1 MKVCH
6 AFIFFSIKFAG
17 GTSDLM
23 YKICKAQEKT
33 NIKPVVYTGDYNFDN
48 NLAGKLR
55 GTDFRIFKSIWDS
68 IGFSI
73 MPKLS
78 RMADK
83 EVPSFDIVHMHVF
96 RTYQNVILYKKC
108 IKHNIPYVIDAH
120 GAVPYYNKKVFIKKV
135 FDFLWG
141 RKMLRDAKFL
151 IAETNVGVEEYLGI
165 DPTIRKEK
173 IKVLSPPF
181 DTDEFLNLPE
191 RGKFREEFN
200 IGSKEEVISF
210 LGRVHYIKGNDFLI
224 KAFSKLSARRNNVR
238 LVIIGSDDGDMEYCK
253 QLSNNLGVGDKVL
266 FTGFLEGD
274 KKLSALV
281 DSDIVAQMSRSEQ
294 GAWAPMEAVLCKTP
308 IVVTC
313 NTGAGE
319 DVLRLDAGYTVN
331 FNEVDKLTDKL
342 EWILDN
348 YDMAKE
354 KTTLAKAYIEKNL
367 SMNSRIHEYTEIY
380 NESIDKSLHTG
391 N

>member
-1 MKVCH
+1 M
-6 AFIFFSIKFAG
+6 
-17 GTSDLM
+17 
-23 YKICKAQEKT
+23 
-33 NIKPVVYTGDYNFDN
+33 
-48 NLAGKLR
+48 
-55 GTDFRIFKSIWDS
+55 
-68 IGFSI
+68 
-73 MPKLS
+73 
-78 RMADK
+78 
-83 EVPSFDIVHMHVF
+83 
-96 RTYQNVILYKKC
+96 
-108 IKHNIPYVIDAH
+108 
-120 GAVPYYNKKVFIKKV
+120 
-135 FDFLWG
+135 
-141 RKMLRDAKFL
+141 
-151 IAETNVGVEEYLGI
+151 
-165 DPTIRKEK
+165 
-173 IKVLSPPF
+173 
-181 DTDEFLNLPE
+181 
-191 RGKFREEFN
+191 
-200 IGSKEEVISF
+200 
-210 LGRVHYIKGNDFLI
+210 
-224 KAFSKLSARRNNVR
+224 NNVR

-308 IVVTC
+308 IVVTR